1 MRKFLSLILTL
12 VAFAPVP
19 AAADAQVKIFALGS
33 HSDSLALAGGVEY
46 HPAENLTLSVVAKGL
61 FQDSASPGGAFLV
74 GWRDAIVERVF
85 VHVQTGYGELDLF
98 IDERDGNGFVGRFF
112 AEIDLPDP
120 LPVDVQGGVLWD
132 AGFFPFAGFY
142 LAP

>member
-1 MRKFLSLILTL
+1 MRKFTI
-12 VAFAPVP
+12 AFIALLALALVP
-19 AAADAQVKIFALGS
+19 AWADAQVKIFALGS
-33 HSDSLALAGGVEY
+33 HSDSLALAGGVELQ
-46 HPAENLTLSVVAKGL
+46 PAPDFTLSVVAKGL
-61 FQDSASPGGAFLV
+61 FEDSASPGGAFLV
-74 GWRDAIVERVF
+74 GWRDTIVERVF

-112 AEIDLPDP
+112 AEVDLPNP

-132 AGFFPFAGFY
+132 AGFFPFVGFY